1 MSLPAHEL
9 QLSPE
14 DYLELEQKSEVRHEY
29 VRGRAFA
36 MAGVTE
42 AHDAI
47 VVNLTVLVG
56 SQIRGSGCRVFSS
69 DMKLRVEA
77 TGSFYYPDLMVS
89 CEAYAA
95 KAVFKES
102 PSLIFE
108 VLSPSTSDID
118 RREKLQAYQ
127 TIDSLKEYAIVYQ
140 DERKIELYRRTSSSN
155 WVAAVYQGVEYF
167 VLNPIP
173 TKEIK
178 LSLDDIY
185 EGVI

>member
-9 QLSPE
+9 HLSAE
-14 DYLELEQKSEVRHEY
+14 DYLELEQKSDVRHEY
-29 VRGRAFA
+29 VRGRVFA
-36 MAGVTE
+36 MAGVTK

-69 DMKLRVEA
+69 DMKLRVTA

-89 CEAYAA
+89 CEAYSP
-95 KAVFKES
+95 KAIFNES
-102 PSLIFE
+102 PSLIVE
-108 VLSPSTSDID
+108 VVSPSTSDID

-127 TIDSLKEYAIVYQ
+127 TISSLNEYAIVYQ
-140 DERKIELYRRTSSSN
+140 DERKIELYRRVLPNN
-155 WVAAVYQGVEYF
+155 WAATIYQGSEYF
-167 VLNPIP
+167 VISSIP
-173 TKEIK
+173 AVEIK

-185 EGVI
+185 ESVI